1 MSKNEKDREPGELK
15 FLAVDEANVKARK
28 ARKNA
33 PKIDL
38 EAI

>member
-15 FLAVDEANVKARK
+15 FLTVDEANVKARK